1 MECEKESSAP
11 EALLSGRDLEALL
24 KLSGRT
30 IARLVAGGALPRP
43 IVLGGSRRWRARD
56 IYALTAGT
64 DTGQS
69 LPPATAAPTK
79 GSGRDVGI

>member
-1 MECEKESSAP
+1 MESSKELPAP

-30 IARLVAGGALPRP
+30 IARLVASGALPRP

-56 IYALTAGT
+56 IYALTGGNRTRHDPLTGPEAGAE
-64 DTGQS
+64 GQ
-69 LPPATAAPTK
+69 L
-79 GSGRDVGI
+79 

>member
-1 MECEKESSAP
+1 MESSKELPAP

-30 IARLVAGGALPRP
+30 IARLVASGALPRP

-56 IYALTAGT
+56 ISALTDGE
-64 DTGQS
+64 
-69 LPPATAAPTK
+69 
-79 GSGRDVGI
+79 SGRHEPPTGSEAGPEGRP